1 MMSSTA
7 APVEQFA
14 SARLAEPDQRRQ
26 HAVRVMV
33 VTAEHEVVQHG
44 QVGEQ
49 LDVLE
54 RAGYP
59 ELGDLVG
66 ALAD

>member
-1 MMSSTA
+1 
-7 APVEQFA
+7 
-14 SARLAEPDQRRQ
+14 
-26 HAVRVMV
+26 MV

-54 RAGYP
+54 RAGYT
-59 ELGDLVG
+59 ELRDLVG
-66 ALAD
+66 APAE